1 MLEPKFEVYV
11 KNHLNAM
18 IKNMESYDENDQTF
32 YIFIELVKW
41 NKNNSLLKWK

>member
-32 YIFIELVKW
+32 SIFIELAKW